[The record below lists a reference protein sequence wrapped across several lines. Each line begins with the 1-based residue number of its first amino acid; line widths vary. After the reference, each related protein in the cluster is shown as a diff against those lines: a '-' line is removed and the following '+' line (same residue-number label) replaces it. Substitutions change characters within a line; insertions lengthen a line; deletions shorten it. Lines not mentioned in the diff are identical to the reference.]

1 MSLEIFSDLVAVGL
15 MCVFFFVSE
24 GDSDH
29 FVFAHEELGVGKGV
43 LQALEVVGAHV
54 VEGEHIEIPVLLEEG
69 VHLLHD
75 EFFMLTR
82 LGLYLGQ
89 GDELVLLSERHQQL

>member
-29 FVFAHEELGVGKGV
+29 FVFAHEEL
-43 LQALEVVGAHV
+43 
-54 VEGEHIEIPVLLEEG
+54 
-69 VHLLHD
+69 
-75 EFFMLTR
+75 
-82 LGLYLGQ
+82 
-89 GDELVLLSERHQQL
+89 